1 MNELQEFIF
10 DKKTQVNLIS
20 FLKQY
25 GIHGLE
31 QALKAYINC
40 QQEYICKNKTSIS
53 KINIYD
59 IYYLEIQKHN
69 ITIYTTNGTYK
80 KYGSLNNE
88 LKFLSHYNF
97 IKCNQSCIVS
107 LKKIKTICNNYIILT
122 NNTKIH
128 MSRNYASKVI
138 LSFFCISSL

>member
-1 MNELQEFIF
+1 MNWLQEFMF
-10 DKKTQVNLIS
+10 DKKTQVNLIT

-31 QALKAYINC
+31 QALESYIDC
-40 QQEYICKNKTSIS
+40 QQEYLCKNKTSIS
-53 KINIYD
+53 KIKICD

-69 ITIYTTNGTYK
+69 ITIHTANGIYK

-122 NNTKIH
+122 SNKKIH

-138 LSFFCISSL
+138 LSFFSISS

>member
-40 QQEYICKNKTSIS
+40 QQEYICKN
-53 KINIYD
+53 NI
-59 IYYLEIQKHN
+59 KN
-69 ITIYTTNGTYK
+69 
-80 KYGSLNNE
+80 
-88 LKFLSHYNF
+88 
-97 IKCNQSCIVS
+97 
-107 LKKIKTICNNYIILT
+107 
-122 NNTKIH
+122 
-128 MSRNYASKVI
+128 
-138 LSFFCISSL
+138 